1 MSLSHTRTPT
11 TPAHSLPPGGARQDR
26 ALLFSRFR
34 LNHVT
39 RDDGSP
45 LYSVTFLG
53 GYGSLVMGS
62 GAGELR
68 QVDAYTQQEVEVVD
82 AHSAPVTLLQV
93 GPWGAAGTATGW
105 SVAVHV
111 AGCVV
116 KPLPPG
122 RRGLCAQK

>member
-1 MSLSHTRTPT
+1 LSCFASNLLKALATNRLCCYRLPPPTHTHT
-11 TPAHSLPPGGARQDR
+11 TLLPGGARQDR

-93 GPWGAAGTATGW
+93 GKGAGKA
-105 SVAVHV
+105 
-111 AGCVV
+111 
-116 KPLPPG
+116 L
-122 RRGLCAQK
+122 